1 MVSVIIPTF
10 NRPDML
16 SEAIASVINQSH
28 KDTEII
34 VVNDG
39 GEDVKNLIEEF
50 QKKGEVIYLQH
61 QRNKGLAAA
70 RNTGVQFSRGRYI
83 AYLDDDDIFY
93 PNHIEILT
101 NYLIKKESKVAYTDA
116 YRAHQRKENGKYAIY
131 KRDLPY
137 SFDFDYR
144 RILFENFIP
153 VLCVLHEKSCFDEI
167 DSWDSNLKRTE
178 DWDLWIRLSKRFQF
192 AHIKEI
198 TCEFRWR
205 TDGTSMMNSN
215 QEAFAWAALNMFFKY
230 RDFVK
235 DVNVLK
241 AHRNM
246 VAISLKSLINFLHK
260 AIQEKKRNVCEI
272 LQCGSLDQMLADSKY
287 LKEMYPEQSNAFDHL
302 IYLLRSLAI
311 EVDDSPVNRRRSRI
325 ERSAEEK
332 EIATIPENIPNSA
345 NKSSPKSHRF
355 IAFYFRNFIPSLKM
369 TSGGVRD
376 SPNGRMW
383 PKQGRCF
390 RDTINRMF
398 LRIWDSMICVS
409 RK

>member
-39 GEDVKNLIEEF
+39 GEDVKNLIKEF

-167 DSWDSNLKRTE
+167 GSWDSNLKRTE

-215 QEAFAWAALNMFFKY
+215 QEAFAWAALNMFY
-230 RDFVK
+230 Q
-235 DVNVLK
+235 
-241 AHRNM
+241 
-246 VAISLKSLINFLHK
+246 I
-260 AIQEKKRNVCEI
+260 
-272 LQCGSLDQMLADSKY
+272 
-287 LKEMYPEQSNAFDHL
+287 
-302 IYLLRSLAI
+302 
-311 EVDDSPVNRRRSRI
+311 
-325 ERSAEEK
+325 
-332 EIATIPENIPNSA
+332 
-345 NKSSPKSHRF
+345 
-355 IAFYFRNFIPSLKM
+355 
-369 TSGGVRD
+369 
-376 SPNGRMW
+376 
-383 PKQGRCF
+383 
-390 RDTINRMF
+390 
-398 LRIWDSMICVS
+398 
-409 RK
+409 